1 MPGIYKMLDVSGVII
16 YIGKAKNIR
25 KRVAT
30 YFTDSLKDN
39 KTSSMIKLVD
49 SIEFTVTRSELES
62 LILEHNLIKNYKPKY
77 NIIFRD
83 DKSFPFL
90 KIDEKHKF
98 PQLAFYRGTRNNQDS
113 LYGPYPSSSSV
124 RTAINQLQKIFKVRT
139 CDDSYFSNRSR
150 PCLQYQIDRC
160 TAPCVDLISEDD
172 YRKDLSNI
180 KYFLKGKDKKVIK
193 NLINEMD
200 ISSANLNY
208 EKAAIIRDQLSK
220 LKDIEAQ
227 QIVSLPSGNFDVIAL
242 VIKEDK
248 YCISIFT
255 YRRGELIGSRDF
267 INIMPLNFSKE
278 IILKNFLLQFYD
290 NRNPPKELILSD
302 YPSDPLMIQKRLSSL
317 SQKKIILKS
326 NVRGKRLKLLE
337 LVINH
342 SIQKLSSKQNKYNEG
357 NISLTLLRKELK
369 IDKYNLSIECFDI
382 SHTSGNNTIAS
393 CIHFNREGLVKS
405 RYKKFNIEDITP
417 GDDYQA
423 LYRAVER
430 RFKNAYDDKDL
441 PDLLV
446 LDGGKGQLNK
456 VYDII
461 KKMNLLAIKL
471 ISISKGKNRNSK
483 FDTVYSVHSGYA
495 KKIDLSRNVL
505 YLIQRLRD
513 EAHRFA
519 IKSHRVKQSR
529 SMISSPL
536 QNIQGLG
543 KVRRKDLLKQF
554 GGLQGI
560 RKASI
565 EDISKVK
572 GFSNLL
578 AERVF
583 KYFMDK

>member
-30 YFTDSLKDN
+30 YFTDSPKDN

-342 SIQKLSSKQNKYNEG
+342 SIQKLSSKQTK
-357 NISLTLLRKELK
+357 
-369 IDKYNLSIECFDI
+369 
-382 SHTSGNNTIAS
+382 
-393 CIHFNREGLVKS
+393 
-405 RYKKFNIEDITP
+405 
-417 GDDYQA
+417 
-423 LYRAVER
+423 
-430 RFKNAYDDKDL
+430 
-441 PDLLV
+441 
-446 LDGGKGQLNK
+446 
-456 VYDII
+456 
-461 KKMNLLAIKL
+461 
-471 ISISKGKNRNSK
+471 
-483 FDTVYSVHSGYA
+483 
-495 KKIDLSRNVL
+495 
-505 YLIQRLRD
+505 
-513 EAHRFA
+513 
-519 IKSHRVKQSR
+519 
-529 SMISSPL
+529 
-536 QNIQGLG
+536 
-543 KVRRKDLLKQF
+543 
-554 GGLQGI
+554 
-560 RKASI
+560 
-565 EDISKVK
+565 
-572 GFSNLL
+572 
-578 AERVF
+578 
-583 KYFMDK
+583 